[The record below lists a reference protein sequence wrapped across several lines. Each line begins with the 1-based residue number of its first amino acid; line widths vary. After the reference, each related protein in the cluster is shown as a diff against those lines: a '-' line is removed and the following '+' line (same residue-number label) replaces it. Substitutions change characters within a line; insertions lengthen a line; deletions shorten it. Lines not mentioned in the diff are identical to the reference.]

1 MLRLSLPLGGCA
13 NGEEM
18 RERSRVMWEAGD
30 WNMPKIW
37 MSKKKSLDR
46 FLTIMI
52 LVFFLSLPS
61 KTSLFNEMAPAKKIY
76 VTNGN
81 TPRNATGRQG
91 TARPVML
98 KINPEKVA
106 LISFKPLVTIHSVY
120 FCIDKCSTWL

>member
-1 MLRLSLPLGGCA
+1 MEHA
-13 NGEEM
+13 E
-18 RERSRVMWEAGD
+18 
-30 WNMPKIW
+30 NMDVEKKIVGPIPYYYDI
-37 MSKKKSLDR
+37 S
-46 FLTIMI
+46 I
-52 LVFFLSLPS
+52 FLSLPS

-91 TARPVML
+91 TARPAML
-98 KINPEKVA
+98 KINHEKVA